1 MKKKIIQY
9 KIFFFLLLFS
19 TSLYSQNKA
28 VLENLENI
36 GAKMGQ
42 DTAMVNMY
50 IRLGNKYANDQKS
63 DSALLI
69 VNKGLFLAKKLDY
82 TYGIAELYAL
92 HGDIKVVQ
100 NELFEALG
108 YYLKSVEYFDE
119 GNFMRKLGDVL
130 LVIGNIYITQANYPK
145 ALEYYQKGL
154 VIADSL
160 NLVKMIAYFYN
171 NMGELYYKKVSQL
184 FPVRN

>member
-1 MKKKIIQY
+1 
-9 KIFFFLLLFS
+9 LLFS